1 MGECDKLIQ
10 TGNRLRERRKSLDF
24 TMKYVAEQVGV
35 SENYISELEKGTKG
49 KIPSDKIIRDLAK
62 VYKFDEGELFKGFGK
77 IPLSLREELKE
88 NEGLMDT
95 LYRIKKN
102 KKLSDDDRN
111 RLYDEIHKLYEKH
124 LDEKE

>member
-1 MGECDKLIQ
+1 MGECDKLIK

-49 KIPSDKIIRDLAK
+49 KVPSDLIIRELAK

-77 IPLSLREELKE
+77 IPLSLREELKG

-95 LYRIKKN
+95 LYKIKKS

>member
-1 MGECDKLIQ
+1 
-10 TGNRLRERRKSLDF
+10 
-24 TMKYVAEQVGV
+24 MKYVAEQVGV
-35 SENYISELEKGTKG
+35 SENYISEIEKGTKG
-49 KIPSDKIIRDLAK
+49 KIPSDFIIRELAK
-62 VYKFDEGELFKGFGK
+62 VYKFDEGELFKGFDK

-95 LYRIKKN
+95 LYRIKKS